1 MRYSWALSACWR
13 YLRYLFQIF
22 EMFDILVST
31 VNLFE
36 GCGKGDS
43 PVVGVTANARV
54 RWRQQEKSSREK
66 SQQCAENQFLIKL
79 VLVI

>member
-1 MRYSWALSACWR
+1 MRYRSALSACWR

-22 EMFDILVST
+22 EMFEILVST

-54 RWRQQEKSSREK
+54 RWRQQEKSSWEK

-79 VLVI
+79 VSVI

>member
-1 MRYSWALSACWR
+1 M
-13 YLRYLFQIF
+13 FQIF
-22 EMFDILVST
+22 EMFEISEISVST

-54 RWRQQEKSSREK
+54 RWRQQEKSSWEK
-66 SQQCAENQFLIKL
+66 SQQCTENQFLIKL
-79 VLVI
+79 VSVIWFLIVVFTTSQD